1 MHGAW
6 LNYRSMTAD
15 PSLKEQKLKPGTVKR
30 IFSFAKPYQ
39 VSIYVYLAT
48 VVVDA
53 ALIVATPLLLKKL
66 IDDGVMPKDSSVVTQ
81 LAFFVALIAV
91 ADAAFNMLGRYF
103 SSRIGEGLIYD
114 LRSLVFAHVQKQS
127 IAFFTRTQTGALI
140 SRINSDVI
148 GAQQAFT
155 STLSGLVSNV
165 VSLLLVGITM
175 LILSWQIT
183 IFSLLMLPLFLIPTK
198 WVGRR
203 LQSLTRE
210 SFTLNSEMS
219 STMTER
225 FNVSGAML
233 VSLYGQPLREEAG
246 FRVRARRVA
255 DIGIK
260 TAMLNRLFFIALT
273 SVAAIATAIAYG
285 IGGHLAI
292 NGGLTV
298 GTLLAITALLA
309 RLYGPLT
316 ALSNVRIDVMTS
328 LVSFERVFEVLD
340 LEPMVK
346 DRSGAIALKSSK
358 GKIEFKNVDFSY
370 PNAQEISLA
379 SLESVAKAETVTSGI
394 VLKGLTFTVE
404 PGTTTALVGPSGAGK
419 TTISALIPRLYDVT
433 GGSIKIDGNDI
444 RDVTLESL
452 RNSIGVVMQDAHLFH
467 ETIVE
472 NLRYA
477 KQDATQDQM
486 QSACEAAQIWDLI
499 KSLPNGFETMV
510 GERGH
515 RLSGGEKQRLAIARL
530 LLKSPSIVILDEATA
545 HLDSEN
551 EQLVH
556 AALSHALKGRTSIVI
571 AHRLSTV
578 READQILVLDKG
590 VIVEQGKHDELIARG
605 GLYSELKFCH
615 KRSIH
620 QRIATAA
627 RRPYEDHRL
636 TQVIAQGQ
644 QELIAGGI
652 HLLSRCNIFQF
663 LVEIGHLIY

>member
-1 MHGAW
+1 MSMHAAW
-6 LNYRSMTAD
+6 MTHRSMTAD
-15 PSLKEQKLKPGTVKR
+15 PSVKEQKLKPGTVKR
-30 IFSFAKPYQ
+30 IFSFARPYRS
-39 VSIYVYLAT
+39 SILIYLAT

-53 ALIVATPLLLKKL
+53 ALVVATPLLLKRL
-66 IDDGVMPKDSSVVTQ
+66 IDDGVIPKDATVVTN
-81 LAFFVALIAV
+81 LAILVGLIAI

-114 LRSLVFAHVQKQS
+114 LRSLVFSHVQKQS

-155 STLSGLVSNV
+155 ATLSGVVSNV
-165 VSLLLVGITM
+165 VSLFLVTITM

-183 IFSLLMLPLFLIPTK
+183 IFSLLLLPVFLIPTK

-210 SFTLNSEMS
+210 SFGVNAEMS

-233 VSLYGQPLREEAG
+233 VALYGEPDREREY
-246 FRVRARRVA
+246 FRSRARRVA

-260 TAMLNRLFFIALT
+260 MAMLNRLFFIALT
-273 SVAAIATAIAYG
+273 SVAAIATAFAYG

-292 NGGLTV
+292 QGGVTV

-346 DRSGAIALKSSK
+346 NRDNAIELKTAQPR
-358 GKIEFKNVDFSY
+358 IEFKNVNFSY
-370 PNAQEISLA
+370 PRAEEISLA
-379 SLESVAKAETVTSGI
+379 SLESAAKTETEQSGQ
-394 VLKGLTFTVE
+394 VLNDLSFLAT
-404 PGTTTALVGPSGAGK
+404 PGTMTALVGPSGAGK
-419 TTISALIPRLYDVT
+419 TTISALLPRLYDVT
-433 GGSIKIDGNDI
+433 EGAITIDGHDI
-444 RDVTLESL
+444 RDLTMESL
-452 RNSIGVVMQDAHLFH
+452 RDSIGIVMQDAHLFH
-467 ETIVE
+467 ETIAE

-477 KQDATQDQM
+477 KQDATEAEMIQ
-486 QSACEAAQIWDLI
+486 ACKSAQIWNLI
-499 KSLPNGFETMV
+499 DSLPNGFETMV

-556 AALSHALKGRTSIVI
+556 AALQAALKGRTSIVI

-578 READQILVLDKG
+578 RDADQILVLEKG
-590 VIVEQGKHDELIARG
+590 SIVERGTHDELVAKG
-605 GLYSELKFCH
+605 GLYSDLYN
-615 KRSIH
+615 RQDLSG
-620 QRIATAA
+620 AT
-627 RRPYEDHRL
+627 
-636 TQVIAQGQ
+636 
-644 QELIAGGI
+644 
-652 HLLSRCNIFQF
+652 N
-663 LVEIGHLIY
+663 

>member
-1 MHGAW
+1 MHAAW
-6 LNYRSMTAD
+6 MTHRSMTAD
-15 PSLKEQKLKPGTVKR
+15 PSVKEQKLKPGTVKR
-30 IFSFAKPYQ
+30 IFSFARPYRTN
-39 VSIYVYLAT
+39 IIIYLAT

-53 ALIVATPLLLKKL
+53 GLIVATPLLLKRL
-66 IDDGVMPKDSSVVTQ
+66 IDEGVIPKDPSVVTN
-81 LAFFVALIAV
+81 LAILVGLIAI

-155 STLSGLVSNV
+155 ATLSGVVSNV
-165 VSLLLVGITM
+165 VSLVLVTITM

-183 IFSLLMLPLFLIPTK
+183 IFSLLLLPVFLIPTK

-210 SFTLNSEMS
+210 SFGVNAEMS

-233 VSLYGQPLREEAG
+233 VALYGEPDREREY
-246 FRVRARRVA
+246 FRSRARRVA

-260 TAMLNRLFFIALT
+260 MAMLNRLFFIALT
-273 SVAAIATAIAYG
+273 SVAAIATAFAYG

-292 NGGLTV
+292 QGGVTV

-346 DRSGAIALKSSK
+346 NRDNAVVLKTTEP
-358 GKIEFKNVDFSY
+358 KIEFKNVNFSY
-370 PNAQEISLA
+370 PRAEEISLA
-379 SLESVAKAETVTSGI
+379 SLESAAKAETVQSGQ
-394 VLKGLTFTVE
+394 VLRDLSFVAA
-404 PGTTTALVGPSGAGK
+404 PGTMTALVGPSGAGK
-419 TTISALIPRLYDVT
+419 TTISALLPRLYDVT
-433 GGSIKIDGNDI
+433 EGSISIDGHDI
-444 RDVTLESL
+444 RDLTLESL
-452 RNSIGVVMQDAHLFH
+452 RDSIGVVMQDAHLFH
-467 ETIVE
+467 ETIAE

-477 KQDATQDQM
+477 KQDATEEEMIQ
-486 QSACEAAQIWDLI
+486 ACKSAQIWKLI
-499 KSLPNGFETMV
+499 DSLPNRFETMV

-530 LLKSPSIVILDEATA
+530 LLKSPSVVILDEATA

-556 AALSHALKGRTSIVI
+556 AALQTALKGRTSIVI

-578 READQILVLDKG
+578 RDADQILVLEKG
-590 VIVEQGKHDELIARG
+590 SIVERGTHDELVAQG
-605 GLYSELKFCH
+605 GLYSELYD
-615 KRSIH
+615 R
-620 QRIATAA
+620 QDLTGAA
-627 RRPYEDHRL
+627 
-636 TQVIAQGQ
+636 
-644 QELIAGGI
+644 
-652 HLLSRCNIFQF
+652 N
-663 LVEIGHLIY
+663 

>member
-1 MHGAW
+1 
-6 LNYRSMTAD
+6 
-15 PSLKEQKLKPGTVKR
+15 
-30 IFSFAKPYQ
+30 
-39 VSIYVYLAT
+39 
-48 VVVDA
+48 
-53 ALIVATPLLLKKL
+53 
-66 IDDGVMPKDSSVVTQ
+66 
-81 LAFFVALIAV
+81 
-91 ADAAFNMLGRYF
+91 
-103 SSRIGEGLIYD
+103 
-114 LRSLVFAHVQKQS
+114 
-127 IAFFTRTQTGALI
+127 
-140 SRINSDVI
+140 
-148 GAQQAFT
+148 
-155 STLSGLVSNV
+155 
-165 VSLLLVGITM
+165 
-175 LILSWQIT
+175 
-183 IFSLLMLPLFLIPTK
+183 
-198 WVGRR
+198 
-203 LQSLTRE
+203 
-210 SFTLNSEMS
+210 
-219 STMTER
+219 MTER

-233 VSLYGQPLREEAG
+233 VSLYGQPSQEEAS

-346 DRSGAIALKSSK
+346 DRKGAIALNANA
-358 GKIEFKNVDFSY
+358 GKIEFKNVRFSY
-370 PNAQEISLA
+370 PNAVEISLA
-379 SLESVAKAETVTSGI
+379 SLESVAKAETVTSGE
-394 VLKGLTFTVE
+394 VLKGISFVVE

-433 GGSIKIDGNDI
+433 QGSIQVDGNDI
-444 RDVTLESL
+444 RDLTLESL
-452 RNSIGVVMQDAHLFH
+452 RDSIGVVMQDAHMFH
-467 ETIVE
+467 ETIAE

-477 KQDATQDQM
+477 KQDATEAQM
-486 QSACEAAQIWDLI
+486 QSACEAAQIWDLVD
-499 KSLPNGFETMV
+499 SLPNRFETMV

-556 AALSHALKGRTSIVI
+556 AALSNALKGRTSIVI

-578 READQILVLDKG
+578 RDADQILVLDKG
-590 VIVEQGKHDELIARG
+590 EIVEQGKHDQLIASG
-605 GLYSELKFCH
+605 GLYSELYN
-615 KRSIH
+615 R
-620 QRIATAA
+620 QDLTGATNQNS
-627 RRPYEDHRL
+627 PVND
-636 TQVIAQGQ
+636 
-644 QELIAGGI
+644 
-652 HLLSRCNIFQF
+652 
-663 LVEIGHLIY
+663 

>member
-39 VSIYVYLAT
+39 VSIYIYLAT

-66 IDDGVMPKDSSVVTQ
+66 IDDGVIPKDSSVVTQ
-81 LAFFVALIAV
+81 LAFFVALIAI

-183 IFSLLMLPLFLIPTK
+183 VFSLLMLPLFLIPTK

-346 DRSGAIALKSSK
+346 DRTGAISLKSSR
-358 GKIEFKNVDFSY
+358 GKIEFKNVGFSY
-370 PNAQEISLA
+370 PNAEEISLA
-379 SLESVAKAETVTSGI
+379 SLESVAKPETVASGK
-394 VLKGLTFTVE
+394 VLKGLSFIVE

-433 GGSIKIDGNDI
+433 DGSITIDGNDI
-444 RDVTLESL
+444 RDLTLESL

-467 ETIVE
+467 ESIAE

-477 KQDATQDQM
+477 KQGATQDEM
-486 QSACEAAQIWDLI
+486 QSACEAAQIWDLVN
-499 KSLPNGFETMV
+499 SLPNGFETMV

-556 AALSHALKGRTSIVI
+556 AALSNALKGRTSIVI

-605 GLYSELKFCH
+605 GLYSELYN
-615 KRSIH
+615 R
-620 QRIATAA
+620 QDLTGAT
-627 RRPYEDHRL
+627 
-636 TQVIAQGQ
+636 
-644 QELIAGGI
+644 
-652 HLLSRCNIFQF
+652 N
-663 LVEIGHLIY
+663 

>member
-1 MHGAW
+1 MHAAW
-6 LNYRSMTAD
+6 MTHRSMTAD
-15 PSLKEQKLKPGTVKR
+15 PSVKEQKLKPGTVKR
-30 IFSFAKPYQ
+30 IFSFARPYRT
-39 VSIYVYLAT
+39 SIIIYLAT

-53 ALIVATPLLLKKL
+53 GLIVATPLLLKRL
-66 IDDGVMPKDSSVVTQ
+66 IDEGVIPKDSSVVTN
-81 LAFFVALIAV
+81 LAILVGLIAI

-155 STLSGLVSNV
+155 ATLSGVVSNV
-165 VSLLLVGITM
+165 VSLVLVTITM

-183 IFSLLMLPLFLIPTK
+183 IFSLLLLPVFLIPTK

-210 SFTLNSEMS
+210 SFGVNAEMS

-233 VSLYGQPLREEAG
+233 VALYGEPDREREY
-246 FRVRARRVA
+246 FRSRARRVA

-260 TAMLNRLFFIALT
+260 MAMLNRLFFIALT
-273 SVAAIATAIAYG
+273 SVAAIATAFAYG

-292 NGGLTV
+292 QGGVTV

-346 DRSGAIALKSSK
+346 NRDNAVVLKTTEP
-358 GKIEFKNVDFSY
+358 KIEFKNVNFSY
-370 PNAQEISLA
+370 PRAEEISLA
-379 SLESVAKAETVTSGI
+379 SLESAAKAETVQSGQ
-394 VLKGLTFTVE
+394 VLRDLSFVAA
-404 PGTTTALVGPSGAGK
+404 PGTMTALVGPSGAGK
-419 TTISALIPRLYDVT
+419 TTISALLPRLYDVT
-433 GGSIKIDGNDI
+433 EGSISIDGHDI
-444 RDVTLESL
+444 RDLTLESL
-452 RNSIGVVMQDAHLFH
+452 RDSIGVVMQDAHLFH
-467 ETIVE
+467 ETIAE

-477 KQDATQDQM
+477 KQDATEEEMIQ
-486 QSACEAAQIWDLI
+486 ACKSAQIWKLI
-499 KSLPNGFETMV
+499 DSLPNRFETMV

-530 LLKSPSIVILDEATA
+530 LLKSPSVVILDEATA

-556 AALSHALKGRTSIVI
+556 AALQTALKGRTSIVI

-578 READQILVLDKG
+578 RDADQILVLEKG
-590 VIVEQGKHDELIARG
+590 SIVERGTHDELVAQG
-605 GLYSELKFCH
+605 GLYSELYN
-615 KRSIH
+615 R
-620 QRIATAA
+620 QDLTGAA
-627 RRPYEDHRL
+627 
-636 TQVIAQGQ
+636 
-644 QELIAGGI
+644 
-652 HLLSRCNIFQF
+652 N
-663 LVEIGHLIY
+663 

>member
-39 VSIYVYLAT
+39 VSIYIYLAT

-66 IDDGVMPKDSSVVTQ
+66 IDDGVIPKDSSVVTQ
-81 LAFFVALIAV
+81 LAFFVALIAI

-183 IFSLLMLPLFLIPTK
+183 VFSLLMLPLFLIPTK

-233 VSLYGQPLREEAG
+233 VSLYGQPSQEEAG

-346 DRSGAIALKSSK
+346 DRKGAITLNASR
-358 GKIEFKNVDFSY
+358 GKIEFKNVRFSY
-370 PNAQEISLA
+370 PNADEISLA
-379 SLESVAKAETVTSGI
+379 SLESVAKAETVTSGE
-394 VLKGLTFTVE
+394 VLRGISFVVE

-433 GGSIKIDGNDI
+433 QGSIQVDGNDI
-444 RDVTLESL
+444 RDLTLESL
-452 RNSIGVVMQDAHLFH
+452 RDSIGVVMQDAHLFH
-467 ETIVE
+467 ETIAE

-477 KQDATQDQM
+477 KQDATEAQM
-486 QSACEAAQIWDLI
+486 QSACEAAQIWDLVD
-499 KSLPNGFETMV
+499 SLPNRFETMV

-556 AALSHALKGRTSIVI
+556 AALSNALKGRTSIVI

-578 READQILVLDKG
+578 RDADQILVLDKG
-590 VIVEQGKHDELIARG
+590 EIVEQGKHDQLIATG
-605 GLYSELKFCH
+605 GLYSELYN
-615 KRSIH
+615 R
-620 QRIATAA
+620 QDLAGATNQNS
-627 RRPYEDHRL
+627 PVND
-636 TQVIAQGQ
+636 
-644 QELIAGGI
+644 
-652 HLLSRCNIFQF
+652 
-663 LVEIGHLIY
+663 